1 MILVADS
8 SALVTLAIVDK
19 LNVLESL
26 FDDVCIPKA
35 VYDEI
40 TVDHKIESK
49 RLKVFCEGKVKVIR
63 QSFVF
68 PVSLGVGE
76 SEAMTLYKELQADFL
91 LCDDKKAKKYA
102 KNFSINTIGSL
113 GVLLKAKEKGLIK
126 EIAPL
131 LGILKKSDIF
141 IDDKIYDLILKI
153 AKE

>member
-8 SALVTLAIVDK
+8 SALVALSIVDK

-26 FDDVCIPKA
+26 FDDICIPKA

-40 TVDHKIESK
+40 TVDYKIESK
-49 RLKVFCEGKVKVIR
+49 RLKDFCEGKVKVIK
-63 QSFVF
+63 QSFIF

-76 SEAMTLYKELQADFL
+76 SEAMTLYKELKADFL

-113 GVLLKAKEKGLIK
+113 GVLLKAKEKGLI
-126 EIAPL
+126 ETIAPL
-131 LGILKKSDIF
+131 LNILKKSDIF
-141 IDDKIYDLILKI
+141 IDDKIYKMILKI

>member
-8 SALVTLAIVDK
+8 SALVALSIVDK

-35 VYDEI
+35 VYDEV
-40 TVDHKIESK
+40 TVDYKIESK
-49 RLKVFCEGKVKVIR
+49 RLKDFCEGKVKVIK

-68 PVSLGVGE
+68 PVSLGLGE

-113 GVLLKAKEKGLIK
+113 GVLLKAKEKGLI
-126 EIAPL
+126 ETIAPL
-131 LGILKKSDIF
+131 LSILKKSDIF
-141 IDDKIYDLILKI
+141 IDDKIYEIILKI